1 MICVV
6 VLSLS
11 FCCTMEASVTKTH
24 SSYVKIYLPI
34 IKLILILILIINKRS
49 YECLGLI
56 CILNVRGGNV
66 MFAYEAC
73 KGKPLWRWFMQITIL
88 WLNHLESS
96 KIINIRNRLRIIIGN
111 WAEFCLE
118 VLPCQYI

>member
-24 SSYVKIYLPI
+24 SSYEKIYLAI

-49 YECLGLI
+49 YECLGLF
-56 CILNVRGGNV
+56 CILNVRGGEMSCLLMKPV
-66 MFAYEAC
+66 KESLYGDGLC
-73 KGKPLWRWFMQITIL
+73 KSR
-88 WLNHLESS
+88 SS
-96 KIINIRNRLRIIIGN
+96 GSIIKNPQKIINIRTRLRIIIGN
-111 WAEFCLE
+111 LAEFCLK
-118 VLPCQYI
+118 VLPCL